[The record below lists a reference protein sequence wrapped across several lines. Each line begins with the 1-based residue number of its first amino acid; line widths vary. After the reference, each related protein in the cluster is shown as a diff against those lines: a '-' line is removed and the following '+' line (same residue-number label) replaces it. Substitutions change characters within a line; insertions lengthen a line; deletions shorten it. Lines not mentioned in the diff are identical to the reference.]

1 MPTVNIISLQVLS
14 RDKLARYGMS
24 GLMGAL
30 AIMLGFT
37 VMAAL
42 NGVVGHSHGGGGG
55 EHHGHGHVHHDRQD
69 VDNHEKHQN
78 FHLHGKMENIA
89 GVHNLYDHFHEEYDL
104 DHGDHT
110 HHIGPHHT
118 NANKSEEFDDEFL
131 DDDVIFDTEYFEN
144 EDPEKDNDDKE
155 DGHYHKL
162 NQVPNI
168 GFEEHKHE
176 PAEPHHHTEKLVH
189 DHDIHHRHNQQ
200 ENGDIFHDTHDLH
213 HEHNSEDHRHTNQS
227 EKH

>member
-1 MPTVNIISLQVLS
+1 M
-14 RDKLARYGMS
+14 
-24 GLMGAL
+24 
-30 AIMLGFT
+30 
-37 VMAAL
+37 
-42 NGVVGHSHGGGGG
+42 
-55 EHHGHGHVHHDRQD
+55 
-69 VDNHEKHQN
+69 
-78 FHLHGKMENIA
+78 
-89 GVHNLYDHFHEEYDL
+89 
-104 DHGDHT
+104 
-110 HHIGPHHT
+110 
-118 NANKSEEFDDEFL
+118 L

-176 PAEPHHHTEKLVH
+176 PAEPHHHTEKLEH

-213 HEHNSEDHRHTNQS
+213 HEHYSEDHRHTNQS
-227 EKH
+227 EKHGIINVEYLHIAHGQENGTVTDEHRYDQRAGHHDHE